1 MVEPPTLYYR
11 TLPEKLDKLNH
22 EVPQLSQNNWPE
34 LEQKLFLRTINRVSV
49 TLVRGKGA
57 WAWDDQGR
65 EYLDFVGG
73 WAVNSLG
80 HCPPVVVKAL
90 EKQAKTLI
98 QASNQFYTIPQIEL
112 AQLLIEHSCLDRVFF
127 CNSGAEANEGA
138 VKLARRYGKLRL
150 NGAYEVITT
159 YSSFH
164 GRTLAM
170 TAATGQSK
178 FQEPYMPLPDG
189 FVNVDYNN
197 VEAIQQATT
206 EKTCAVVLEPV
217 QGEGG
222 VNVPDD
228 NYLKKVQDWCRGK
241 GILFILDEV
250 QTGIGRTGTLF
261 AYEQYGV
268 EPDMMTLAKGLGS
281 GVPIGALLAKEE
293 VSVFSPGEHGSTFGG
308 NPLVCAA
315 ACAALKYIIDHNI
328 PAQVKRVGNYFMT
341 RLESLKQQFDFI
353 TEVRGRGLLIAL
365 EFDQEIAEKLV
376 LACIDRGLLVNK
388 VKPNA
393 LRFMPPLIITEKEV
407 DKAIGILRGALGEI
421 ENTKG
426 KSKNAK

>member
-1 MVEPPTLYYR
+1 M
-11 TLPEKLDKLNH
+11 
-22 EVPQLSQNNWPE
+22 SQNKWPE
-34 LEQKLFLRTINRVSV
+34 LEQKLFFRTITRVPV

-57 WAWDDQGR
+57 RAWDDQGR

-80 HCPPVVVKAL
+80 HCPPVVIKAL

-112 AQLLIEHSCLDRVFF
+112 AQLLIEHSCLNRVFF

-150 NGAYEVITT
+150 NGAFEVITT

-178 FQEPYMPLPDG
+178 FQEPYIPLPDG
-189 FVNVDYNN
+189 FVNVEYNN
-197 VEAIQQATT
+197 IEAIKQATT
-206 EKTCAVVLEPV
+206 EQTCAVILEPV

-222 VNVPDD
+222 VNIPDD
-228 NYLKKVQDWCRGK
+228 DYLQKVQGWCQGK

-268 EPDMMTLAKGLGS
+268 EPDIMTLAKGLGS
-281 GVPIGALLAKEE
+281 GVPIGAFLAKEN

-315 ACAALKYIIDHNI
+315 AYATLKYIIDHNI
-328 PAQVKRVGNYFMT
+328 PAQVKRVGNYFLT
-341 RLESLKQQFDFI
+341 KLESLKQQFNFI

-365 EFDQEIAEKLV
+365 EFNQEIAEKLV

-407 DKAIGILRGALGEI
+407 DKAVSILKDVLGEMQ
-421 ENTKG
+421 NPKH
-426 KSKNAK
+426 